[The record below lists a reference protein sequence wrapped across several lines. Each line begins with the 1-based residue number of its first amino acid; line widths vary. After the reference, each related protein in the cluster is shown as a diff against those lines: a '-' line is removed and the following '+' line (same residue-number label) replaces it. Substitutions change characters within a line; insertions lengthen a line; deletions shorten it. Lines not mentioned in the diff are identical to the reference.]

1 MGVSTGPAV
10 GVVEGGGTTVVTV
23 SGGSTAVGAVVGFA
37 GRGTAVT
44 VRLGEGTTVAVI
56 DALSPPLTMTTV
68 AMTASTSTPP
78 AIAATGRQ

>member
-1 MGVSTGPAV
+1 M
-10 GVVEGGGTTVVTV
+10 
-23 SGGSTAVGAVVGFA
+23 GAVVGFA